1 MKAVDSRLS
10 KLENQFG
17 IARDAP
23 KYVVRLMLA
32 GQVIGPA
39 EEAYIES
46 EAKRIAPGCF
56 GLVDLRHFKEPGKQS
71 ALPLQLRPKSVEP
84 TE

>member
-17 IARDAP
+17 ITRDAP

-32 GQVIGPA
+32 GQVVGPP
-39 EEAYIES
+39 EEADIEN